1 MGRACLERGYHA
13 NRFVLKDI
21 VVCEARFGDLQ
32 TWWSR
37 SAL

>member
-21 VVCEARFGDLQ
+21 GVCEG
-32 TWWSR
+32 
-37 SAL
+37 ALGNISDGRGLAL